1 MSTIAAEVGV
11 SKATVS
17 LALRNSP
24 EVSTAMKEKIRETA
38 DRLGYQLNPAL
49 GQLLSQIRNRDNYR
63 ATIALINAHRD
74 KGSLKSHPTI
84 PEYVE
89 GIRNRADS
97 LGYRI
102 DYFWLNDPEL
112 KARRLK
118 SIMLAR
124 GIKGALV
131 VGLMNDCNLP
141 EKLLPIAEALPMMVT
156 GVRTRNPTI
165 PYVCVDHHG
174 LALQAVENALR
185 LGYSRPGLVLDQTI
199 DRLVEGR
206 FSAGYLYGQMRL
218 PVEDRLP
225 PLYQKH
231 IEEEDQVAFKKWMQ
245 KYQPDV
251 IFTLYNDVSHWLE
264 KLSIKVPQDVGLI
277 QLEWRK
283 SDPNWSGMR
292 QHNDHTGEAAVDML
306 VGMIHRGETGLQAEP
321 RALLIAPSWQR
332 GKTAVKQ
339 FAETPAEMANS

>member
-24 EVSTAMKEKIRETA
+24 EVSTTMKKKIRETA

-63 ATIALINAHRD
+63 ATIALINANSD
-74 KGSLKSHPTI
+74 ENSLKKHPTI
-84 PEYVE
+84 PEYVG
-89 GIRNRADS
+89 GINKRADS
-97 LGYRI
+97 LGYRL
-102 DYFWLNDPEL
+102 DYFWLNDPDL

-131 VGLMNDCNLP
+131 VGLMNDCQFP
-141 EKLLPIAEALPMMVT
+141 EKLLPIAEALPLVIT
-156 GVRTRNPTI
+156 GVRTRNPTL

-185 LGYSRPGLVLDQTI
+185 LGYKRPGLVLDETI

-206 FSAGYLYGQMRL
+206 FTAGYLYGQMRL
-218 PVEDRLP
+218 PIQDRLP
-225 PLYQKH
+225 PFFQTDNEEADFKRFKVW
-231 IEEEDQVAFKKWMQ
+231 IEEQ
-245 KYQPDV
+245 KTDV
-251 IFTLYNDVSHWLE
+251 IFTLYNDVSHWLNRL
-264 KLSIKVPQDVGLI
+264 KLDSPKDIGLI

-283 SDPNWSGMR
+283 SDPDWSGMH
-292 QHNDHTGEAAVDML
+292 QHNDHTGEAAVDTL
-306 VGMIHRGETGLQAEP
+306 VGMVHRGETGLQADP
-321 RALLIAPSWQR
+321 RALLIAPSWQS
-332 GKTAVKQ
+332 GKTTEKQ
-339 FAETPAEMANS
+339 Q

>member
-1 MSTIAAEVGV
+1 MPPKVSMSTIAAEVGV

-49 GQLLSQIRNRDNYR
+49 GQLLSQIRNRDSYR
-63 ATIALINAHRD
+63 ATIALINAHSD
-74 KGSLKSHPTI
+74 NNSLKRHPTI

-89 GIRNRADS
+89 GINQRADS
-97 LGYRI
+97 LGYRL

-131 VGLMNDCNLP
+131 VGLMNDCQFP
-141 EKLLPIAEALPMMVT
+141 EKLLPIAEALPLVVT
-156 GVRTRNPTI
+156 GVRTRNPTL

-185 LGYSRPGLVLDQTI
+185 LGYQRPGLVLDQKI

-218 PVEDRLP
+218 PEESRLP
-225 PLYQKH
+225 PLYQNAG
-231 IEEEDQVAFKKWMQ
+231 EEEDFACFKVWMQ
-245 KYQPDV
+245 EYRPDV
-251 IFTLYNDVSHWLE
+251 IFTLYNDVSHWLQ
-264 KLSIKVPQDVGLI
+264 KLGMKAPDDIGLI

-283 SDPNWSGMR
+283 NAPDWSGMR
-292 QHNDHTGEAAVDML
+292 QHNDHTGEAAVDTL
-306 VGMIHRGETGLQAEP
+306 VGMVHRGETGLQAEP
-321 RALLIAPSWQR
+321 RALLIAPSWQS
-332 GKTAVKQ
+332 GKTTRKLVEA
-339 FAETPAEMANS
+339 

>member
-1 MSTIAAEVGV
+1 MPSKVSMSTIAAEVGV

-24 EVSTAMKEKIRETA
+24 EVSTAMKEKIRATA

-49 GQLLSQIRNRDNYR
+49 GQLLSQIRNRDSYR
-63 ATIALINAHRD
+63 ATIALVNAHSEAD
-74 KGSLKSHPTI
+74 SLKNHPTI

-89 GIRNRADS
+89 GIEQRADS

-102 DYFWLNDPEL
+102 DYFWMNDPDL

-124 GIKGALV
+124 GIKGALA
-131 VGLMNDCNLP
+131 VGLMHDCQFP
-141 EKLLPIAEALPMMVT
+141 EKLLPVADALPLVVT
-156 GVRTRNPTI
+156 GVRTRNPTL
-165 PYVCVDHHG
+165 PYVSVDHHG

-185 LGYSRPGLVLDQTI
+185 LGYKRPGLVLDETI

-206 FSAGYLYGQMRL
+206 FSSGYLYGQMRL
-218 PVEDRLP
+218 DRDARLEPFYQNGPEDDDFP
-225 PLYQKH
+225 
-231 IEEEDQVAFKKWMQ
+231 AFSKWMEEQ
-245 KYQPDV
+245 KPDV

-264 KLSIKVPQDVGLI
+264 KLKLKAPEDIGLI

-283 SDPNWSGMR
+283 SDPDWSGMR
-292 QHNDHTGEAAVDML
+292 QHNDHTGEAAVDTL
-306 VGMIHRGETGLQAEP
+306 VGMIHRGETGLQADP

-332 GKTAVKQ
+332 GKTTSKK
-339 FAETPAEMANS
+339 TP